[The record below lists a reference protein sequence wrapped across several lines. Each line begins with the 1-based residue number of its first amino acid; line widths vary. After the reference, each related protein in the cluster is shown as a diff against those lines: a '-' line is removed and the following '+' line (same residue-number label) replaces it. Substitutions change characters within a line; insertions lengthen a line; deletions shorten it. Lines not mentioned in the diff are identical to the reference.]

1 MTKVF
6 LTPDAER
13 ELARLSAALDFRS
26 SGLGEKFAD
35 AFLTA
40 AEAIAENP
48 RLNPEIPTTWR
59 DELVRAKRIP
69 GFPSFLILY
78 HEVVEGVDIVH
89 VMSAGRNWRRTNGG
103 HHD

>member
-48 RLNPEIPTTWR
+48 DSILKYPRLGETSWC
-59 DELVRAKRIP
+59 VRK
-69 GFPSFLILY
+69 GFPASRP
-78 HEVVEGVDIVH
+78 
-89 VMSAGRNWRRTNGG
+89 S
-103 HHD
+103 